1 MRLEFAQFGAD
12 PASAKIDFSIGIFR
26 NKEGATPVPYAIP
39 TAARREAAE
48 NDSKA
53 FMGAT
58 GYGRFNERIAR
69 LVLGPSH
76 PALIAG
82 VQCDNLEYLANA
94 IVKAAAEYGAR

>member
-26 NKEGATPVPYAIP
+26 NKE
-39 TAARREAAE
+39 
-48 NDSKA
+48 
-53 FMGAT
+53 GAT

-94 IVKAAAEYGAR
+94 IVKAAAEHGAR